1 MAHVPPLEAILDC
14 LAVELEPFAICKV
27 ARGWRLR
34 MGAAP
39 SATFHFVLAG
49 QGRLRVGSDFSGS
62 IGSRCL
68 CIVPPGVGHALES
81 GEHIVRE
88 ATAETVLDRA
98 GDLLRFVAGGDD
110 GLTVACG
117 RAEARYSGGLRLFD
131 MLRAPV
137 LIDFSDSPQM
147 QALFEQILEEERGQG
162 GRLEGDRGSI
172 DERVSRAVA
181 PASAGRSGVSA
192 ALACLAPRPSDG
204 ASARSRRRGARG
216 SLQRRVARREGV
228 HEPLGF
234 QPAVQGAFR
243 YRATRLRQRSSLA
256 EGIRAAADDR
266 TNRRRC
272 RPQRRLL
279 EPQSFLA
286 RLQREIRRTARKL
299 PRIIEWIDA
308 CRRAGCVRT
317 ERRRV
322 RRGRDGQPPNRS
334 SIDRLI
340 DDWPRSTYTSKRS

>member
-39 SATFHFVLAG
+39 SATFHFVLAD

-98 GDLLRFVAGGDD
+98 GDLLRFVARGDD

-162 GRLEGDRGSI
+162 VGSKAIAAALMNACLVLLLRRLQADPECPLPWLASLRDPRMALLLEAVAEEPAAPYSVASLAEKAFMSRSAFSQRFKALFGIGPLAFVNEVRLRKGSELLLTTELTV
-172 DERVSRAVA
+172 DAVARSVGYSSRSHFSRAFSA
-181 PASAGRSGVSA
+181 RFGAPPASFRASSNGSTHAGGQA
-192 ALACLAPRPSDG
+192 AFARSDG
-204 ASARSRRRGARG
+204 ASGA
-216 SLQRRVARREGV
+216 
-228 HEPLGF
+228 
-234 QPAVQGAFR
+234 AV
-243 YRATRLRQRSSLA
+243 TV
-256 EGIRAAADDR
+256 
-266 TNRRRC
+266 NH
-272 RPQRRLL
+272 
-279 EPQSFLA
+279 
-286 RLQREIRRTARKL
+286 RTA
-299 PRIIEWIDA
+299 
-308 CRRAGCVRT
+308 
-317 ERRRV
+317 
-322 RRGRDGQPPNRS
+322 
-334 SIDRLI
+334 
-340 DDWPRSTYTSKRS
+340 PRSIA